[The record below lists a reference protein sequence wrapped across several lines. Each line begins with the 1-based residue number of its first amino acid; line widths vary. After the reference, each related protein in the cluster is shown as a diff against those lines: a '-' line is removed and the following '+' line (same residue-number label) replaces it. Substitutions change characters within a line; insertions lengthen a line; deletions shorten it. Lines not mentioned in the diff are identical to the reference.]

1 MLYFSRWKTAA
12 ILGTALIVCL
22 PALTNVLPAATFD
35 SLPGWAQRKIDLGM
49 DLRGGAHYQLIVDE
63 KDVRRMMVERL
74 RDDVRNA
81 LRSGRIGYTGLVLR
95 DDGIELR
102 VRDESDLSQALTRL
116 RDIIS
121 LPVAAVG
128 PSTSP
133 VTLRPGETGV
143 TVDRNASAPALF
155 ADMSVDDRR
164 VRLTLTRAAIVER
177 IVQARNRA
185 IDVID
190 RRLRAIGAEFAE
202 FRIRRAGSDRV
213 VLDTAVPDLVERMR
227 YLSH

>member
-1 MLYFSRWKTAA
+1 MLCFSRWKTAA
-12 ILGTALIVCL
+12 ILGTTLIVCL
-22 PALTNVLPAATFD
+22 SALTNVLPAATYD
-35 SLPGWAQRKIDLGM
+35 SLPSWAQRKIELGI
-49 DLRGGAHYQLIVDE
+49 DLRGGAHYQWVVDE
-63 KDVRRMMVERL
+63 KDVRRMMVEGL

-81 LRSGRIGYTGLVLR
+81 LRQGRIGHAGVVAR

-102 VRDESDLSQALTRL
+102 VRDEADLSQALTRL

-143 TVDRNASAPALF
+143 TADRNAFAPAPF
-155 ADMSVDDRR
+155 ADMSVDDRL
-164 VRLTLTRAAIVER
+164 VRLTLTRAAIGER
-177 IVQARNRA
+177 TLQARNQA
-185 IDVID
+185 IDFVD
-190 RRLRAIGAEFAE
+190 RRLRAIGAEF
-202 FRIRRAGSDRV
+202 RIRPAGPDRV
-213 VLDTAVPDLVERMR
+213 VLDTATPDLVERMR